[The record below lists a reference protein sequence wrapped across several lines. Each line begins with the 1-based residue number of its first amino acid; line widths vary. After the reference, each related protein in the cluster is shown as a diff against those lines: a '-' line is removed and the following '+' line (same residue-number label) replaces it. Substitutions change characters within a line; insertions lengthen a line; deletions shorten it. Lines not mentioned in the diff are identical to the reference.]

1 MDTKINKKFSKNV
14 DYKKTSKTYNKKEK
28 KRGPTLD
35 KEKIVDLNAS
45 GSVKAKLNFGAYL
58 NSPNLDPNIPPSL
71 SYILNKVSFFID
83 KPTHD
88 PIDRAYWL
96 ELVKKCGG
104 KVDGGHIE
112 WPKKQIV
119 PGTVNEYV
127 DVTMRV
133 EDGIRLPKNSNE
145 LFRNCCFEFD
155 QLYNFETDDVVEMK
169 EMFKFTYWAFYPHQ
183 IRGIGNWDV
192 SKVVDFSRMFE
203 AANVGELNLSNWKL
217 HPWLS
222 SHPDKTENTFNG
234 CRNLDAIALPKGFK
248 TTISSTSDNN
258 VKIVKLEKGFPARV
272 KSESH
277 NLKNPY
283 KIDDNGT
290 AIYHIYNKDK
300 YVGVT
305 FDKNGGDSEA
315 WVNHAFVEKSKGFVE
330 GGGSFPVESPKRAG
344 HTFLG
349 WAKSPNATIPDFKVG
364 TTVNGD
370 MKVYAVWKKLQEVV
384 SIKFDKNGGEGDM
397 PTKLVTKGS
406 SYELPPCA
414 FTAPLAEVFDKWEVT
429 VGTAAPVYK
438 QPGETI
444 VASDHI
450 TVKAIWRLMGLSLTI
465 NFDKNGGE
473 GDMPF
478 VLVKVGSIYELPSCA
493 FKPPLGK
500 VFDKWEVTV
509 GTGAPI
515 YKQPGETIVVYNHTT
530 VKAIWKNNVNE
541 VPLNASGNVYAK
553 LDSAK
558 NVNISAKNTSGDMK
572 IEYFKWRA
580 MKKEFGGEEM
590 AYGPSWEGADV
601 KDINFQTEGIY
612 LPSNCQYLFDN
623 FLGQINGCEKLKAD
637 NVTYMYCTFLGA
649 KNANPNVSTWNT
661 SNVDTMSWAFRG
673 ASNANPDVSNW
684 NVSNVT
690 GMSGIFGNSGITKA
704 DLSNWKLHQAAL
716 NNFDPT
722 KEMFKGC
729 SKLEYLKT
737 PVGLKTTISEANSNF
752 KIVKLKKGSPVSV
765 ENESQNLNT
774 EYTINSSGD
783 KDAMYHIYR
792 KDKYAGVTFD
802 KNGGDSDAWINHEIA
817 EKGKGFGRTGKLP
830 AERPVRA
837 GYKFRGWA
845 TSPSATVSDF
855 DFTFPVNDDMKLYA
869 IWRNNTEEIP
879 LNDSGNVYAK
889 LDSAKNVNVSAV
901 STLGNM
907 HIDDRMWCAMI
918 TELGGKESALGTIW
932 KDADVNDINFQTEG
946 IYLPAFS
953 ENFFAYFPGHINGC
967 EKLKTDNV
975 TRMAGIFSNT
985 NKANP
990 NVSNWNTS
998 KVNLMINAFAKAKA
1012 ANPDV
1017 SKWDVSNVTHMGN
1030 LFFKSGIVKADLS
1043 KWNLNTEITNGP
1055 LLKCE
1060 NMLKGCNNLEYL
1072 KTPTGLKTSVSE
1084 ANSNFKIV
1092 KLKKGTPASVEK
1104 ESQNLN
1110 AEYTI
1115 NESGDKDAMYHI
1127 YRKDKH
1133 AGITFDK
1140 NGGDSEGW
1148 VNHEIVEKGKSIK
1161 QSGGVLPAEAP
1172 QKNLYRFK
1180 GWDKSIAVSG
1190 SGSFT
1195 ENTTV
1200 SVDTKVYAVW
1210 KTNTKIT
1217 ISFDANGG
1225 NLGSIP
1231 ASKEVYEGEALL
1243 DDFPA
1248 YDPANVANMDPK
1260 REGYT
1265 FIGWGYDINSEAP
1278 EATRDTIFTKPVT
1291 LYAIWKEGSSET
1303 ITVDF
1308 DANGG
1313 AFDGEAPSVTFEKGT
1328 ALGARFP
1335 QEVPKKDGKAF
1346 LGFAKSKEAGLPDVT
1361 PDTVFDEGGK
1371 VYAVWKDAG
1380 TVYKVEFDVMGGK
1393 PDIAPVYVESG
1404 KSLGERFPKKLPR
1417 KAGKDFI
1424 GFTSSK
1430 TEAESGNVT
1439 NANKIDKN
1447 TNITKNTVAY
1457 AAFKDKTTSSVHF
1470 NANGG
1475 ELGSVPPKVDT
1486 AYNTSLGDKFP
1497 TGTPT
1502 KTGHTFKGWTKS
1514 KEEADKGIVTDAN
1527 KVDKDTVIT
1536 DDVTAYAAWSKK
1548 EYDVH
1553 FMSEDEEVQN
1563 PFTSPIKCLYGESL
1577 GDKFPTQA
1585 PESAQS
1591 DNYVFKGYSTNK
1603 DEAEDGILKPEH
1615 KFDKDTKVT
1624 GEITVYAVWRELV
1637 TVSFNA
1643 NGGLEASLPQPKR
1656 VEKDEKLGSNYPT
1669 EIPTYEGNTFLGWS
1683 TDPNAQAPDITA
1695 DSVITK
1701 NTTLYAVW
1709 EPIKYEV
1716 TFMNGMKKHAVKYA
1730 VHNTALGVDMPDE
1743 PEKSGYVFMGWSKKA
1758 NDPTLSEEFTK
1769 DTIVIAKTKV
1779 YAQFKDASQN
1789 QITKITL
1796 SLSTSKLYEG
1806 DTAEAIAEIEPSD
1819 APDKSLKWSSS
1830 NGSGLEVKDIGNCKA
1845 SVEAK
1850 RKGTYTITAKAKDGS
1865 GVEGK
1870 LTVEV
1875 LEKQPEPPASDVN
1888 VTFNAGSAA
1897 GFPKVV
1903 SVAKGKAL
1911 LDKMPK
1917 APKIHGLKFLGWST
1931 KILGGKDDID
1941 FAEDTTVK
1949 NDMDVYAVY
1958 EEDSNVNVEPKIE
1971 KITLESQKNEISVG
1985 EEIDVTAKIEP
1996 ANAALKDLKYY
2007 VSAGLTA
2014 VKIDGNKLRIRG
2026 KATGNQKVK
2035 AFAMDGSHKE
2045 AELEIKVVEKTPG
2058 KKYVWLMAEGIMGY
2072 PQLIEVE
2079 EGKTMGALLPM
2090 GLVKPGME
2098 FRGWSTKGYGG
2109 EPDFTSADIVD
2120 RDLTLYAVF
2129 KPSVPVPPEKMVQSI
2144 DLKLS
2149 KSTVYDGDEVD
2160 ILAEVKPADAADKT
2174 LEWSIAP
2181 KNAKLSIVNEKCA
2194 RAENLREGKYT
2205 VTAKSTDG
2213 SNIVKKIVIDVLKEG
2228 SPASD
2233 KATVRFV
2240 AAGAAGFPEAVEV
2253 KKGETIGAG
2262 MPADPELT
2270 GFIFKGWSTKM
2281 NPAGVSDV
2289 NFTKDTVVNDDMSV
2303 YAVFEKDPNAQVD
2316 KKIEKIELKASKS
2329 EIEAGTGLD
2338 ILAKIT
2344 PPDADM
2350 KHLTFES
2357 SDADKFPVEQVTDVT
2372 ARVFGKKVGTY
2383 KITAKANDG
2392 SDKQGEITIK
2402 VVPKKPITKKHTLT
2416 MMSDLAGY
2424 PKTVM
2429 VEDGK
2434 AAGDKLDTNLTKPGA
2449 EFKGW
2454 STESAAGPVNFTKD
2468 TLVYIDTIV
2477 YAVFEYKNIKPIES
2491 IDIMLSKKSIQVGD
2505 YVDAICTVDPV
2516 DASNKDIK
2524 FEVSPS
2530 LNIKKTSLTTARIYA
2545 AREGT
2550 YTLTAK
2556 ATDGSNVFKQIV
2568 FKVVDN
2574 GTSPI
2579 PSTHAKVVFNADG
2592 DNSFPKVLTVKK
2604 GKSLGSNMPK
2614 DPARDGFTFKEWRIV
2629 GSGDVFTKD
2638 TVVNEDTEVYAKYEK
2653 NGVITKKITKITLL
2667 AGNTLLKPGE
2677 QTTVAAF
2684 IEPEDADYKDLTFT
2698 SLNPS
2703 VLKIEK
2709 TGEITARATGKM
2721 KGSALVRA
2729 EANDGSGVSSDIMI
2743 NVEPKKEY
2751 VKLTME
2757 AEGIP
2762 NFPKEVDVVK
2772 GENYADL
2779 PMNLKK
2785 AGHVFM
2791 GWSTTSSTGS
2801 VDFNKHTKVMTDSKI
2816 YAVFKKD
2823 IVNVTVRA
2831 DGVAGYPMTIPV
2843 QRGNVLGNL
2852 LPKTIEKEGYTFK
2865 GYSTVS
2871 PFGAIDFTENTQVTD
2886 DLVVYAVFEASQ
2898 PPVKKVEKITLAV
2911 TKSNIKKGDTFDVI
2925 ADIEP
2930 SDATNKVLEFTS
2942 SDSDKLKITSIKD
2955 QRITLSALQ
2964 AGNYSV
2970 TAKATDGS
2978 GIETSIDIEVKENT
2992 SPVPSKVKAT
3002 IHAEG
3007 VEGYPQVIEINKG
3020 DTLGDKLPE
3029 KIEKA
3034 GYDFL
3039 GYSKENNGPI
3049 NFFSDT
3055 VVKEDMNVYAVHKKQ
3070 GPIVKPVEKIQ
3081 LTAGSIKMQLGDI
3094 TDVIAVVTPPD
3105 ATDKRVRFTLDRP
3118 EILKILSADD
3128 ASARVEAIGEGTVK
3142 VKAEALDGSGV
3153 SAELT
3158 MEVIRKPGKKVK
3170 VTLNAVGVVGYPKVV
3185 ETEKGTSL
3193 DANLPTDLKKA
3204 GHVFMGWS
3212 DEENGPVNFTKHT
3225 QVSRDTDIYAV
3236 FKKDEVSALFI
3247 AEKAS
3252 GFPKLVMVDRD
3263 KAIGDKMPI
3272 DPVRAGYD
3280 FEGWSTDSSLGPVN
3294 VTKDTVL
3301 SNDTVIY
3308 AVFKKQGAITKPVSE
3323 ITLGVTKS
3331 NIEEGDEAAVIASV
3345 LPYDADD
3352 KSLEWT
3358 SSDNNKLKIER
3369 TGENFAR
3376 INAIQKGTYT
3386 IKAKA
3391 KDGSNVEASIKIKVL
3406 GKGAGPVSDKV
3417 SVMISADGA
3426 AGYPRVIEIDKGTTL
3441 KGKLPANI
3449 EKTGCE
3455 FKGFTKTMGNP
3466 ADFNENEVIN
3476 EDLTLYA
3483 VFEQVSAPSVMVKKI
3498 ELNKSKNDVRV
3509 GDAVDIIPTIT
3520 PGNADN
3526 KSLNYMIDKKDLA
3539 LIHKNP
3545 DGTLRLYAKSKGTVV
3560 VTAKATD
3567 GSGVAGSIDIEIGE
3581 EEQDKVNITLNAEGV
3596 AGYPK
3601 QLTVNK
3607 GEALG
3612 NALPNEL
3619 YKEDY
3624 DFIGWSTTPGGM
3636 IDVNRLTPMT
3646 SSINIYA
3653 VFVKKQ
3659 VSVKMLAEGVAGYP
3673 KSVTLDIHST
3683 LGAELPTNLVKAGY
3697 EFRGWSKDSFT
3708 GDINVTAVTKIDESM
3723 TIYAVFKRIAP
3734 IIQKVES
3741 IKIEDLNSGKKVVD
3755 KEFNLLANILP
3766 LNADDKTLKW
3776 TTSDPAVRIV
3786 QKQNNLVSVVASK
3799 AGNFSI
3805 TAKAMDGSG
3814 VEDTFVFTVEE
3825 VQPDIKNVTL
3835 EATDTLGY
3843 PRVLKVN
3850 KGENLVGK
3858 LPMNL
3863 EREGYTFVGWSNVQ
3877 GSPVADFDQTL
3888 PVTEDITLYAVFKKN
3903 IAPIKLVEKIDLSG
3917 KTDLKIGENTY
3928 ITAAITPA
3936 DADNKELKF
3945 ESTDPEKLTVKR
3957 SGANEALI
3965 VANKKG
3971 TAYVKATAMDGSGV
3985 TSELKITITA
3995 EMKTITFSS
4004 GEGTGDMP
4012 MQQVEQGSEFKLP
4025 QNGFTAPAEKEFDAW
4040 EVKGTGTPA
4049 RYMPGDTIT
4058 VHENLVVTA
4067 KWKDINVNPETKVTA
4082 KFEKGDPDASGS
4094 MSDVTDIVKG
4104 SDYTLPE
4111 NGFTAPTGLKFDKWK
4126 VEVGSTPAVFKMPG
4140 DTVKAT
4146 DNMVV
4151 TAVWKNAESAVTF
4164 YETFDE
4170 TKVLKQITVA
4180 QGMKIGDKLPEDPVR
4195 DGFTFK
4201 HWTTSKDDPENPAN
4215 KVTKDTVINADTKVY
4230 AVWDGDEKHKVVLD
4244 GNGGVLAG
4252 GFEATLNVE
4261 EGSTI
4266 KAQLEAAVTNNM
4278 FTKPGYKL
4286 IGFSKSKFALAADYN
4301 VDAPVYT
4308 NFTLYAVYE
4317 EAPELTTVT
4326 IKYSDIDLGEDA
4338 KIEGVRVGKPI
4349 GAKLDGNARDRD
4361 GYRFLGYS
4369 KVQNAEKPDFF
4380 KKSIVTENLV
4390 IYPVYKEATNED
4402 KVKVAF
4408 KLNDGT
4414 DASLKTEE
4422 VTRYESLGNKMP
4434 TKDKVAERDG
4444 YLFTGWAKSKSAKY
4458 PDFFRSTVVKGDMT
4472 VYAVWKSLYNE
4483 KLGQAVLKVS
4493 AKAKG
4498 YELVITPPAANLHTG
4513 FEIFRSEKKDFK
4525 PSKDNKI
4532 ATVDRNILKYLD
4544 EKADNSKAYY
4554 YAVRAIDADG
4564 SYNGTKVTFIGKLS
4578 DKVLAAPLPKDKG
4591 VSAKVAGNGLV
4602 NLEFNKTIAA
4612 AKYKVVAE
4620 PSGTPSVPVTKEIAA
4635 KDVKQLANGKASINV
4650 DKLPLGKLLVFKLT
4664 ALDDA
4669 NEELVAYS
4677 NSTAFMLPV
4686 PRRQTARAKTI
4697 KIKKG
4702 KKKVKIRILDFKFSK
4717 VKWATGYEVK
4727 LSINGKK
4734 PKRIILK
4741 GKGGF
4746 MVIKGKR
4753 IVLPKRGKF
4762 KITFVAF
4769 RKIGNL
4775 KYYGTKITKSFR

>member
-1 MDTKINKKFSKNV
+1 MV
-14 DYKKTSKTYNKKEK
+14 E
-28 KRGPTLD
+28 
-35 KEKIVDLNAS
+35 IVRL
-45 GSVKAKLNFGAYL
+45 GQIMQLQ
-58 NSPNLDPNIPPSL
+58 
-71 SYILNKVSFFID
+71 
-83 KPTHD
+83 
-88 PIDRAYWL
+88 
-96 ELVKKCGG
+96 
-104 KVDGGHIE
+104 
-112 WPKKQIV
+112 KKQ
-119 PGTVNEYV
+119 
-127 DVTMRV
+127 
-133 EDGIRLPKNSNE
+133 
-145 LFRNCCFEFD
+145 
-155 QLYNFETDDVVEMK
+155 
-169 EMFKFTYWAFYPHQ
+169 
-183 IRGIGNWDV
+183 
-192 SKVVDFSRMFE
+192 
-203 AANVGELNLSNWKL
+203 
-217 HPWLS
+217 
-222 SHPDKTENTFNG
+222 
-234 CRNLDAIALPKGFK
+234 
-248 TTISSTSDNN
+248 SSTYCLYMKDPFP
-258 VKIVKLEKGFPARV
+258 IEKPQKAGR
-272 KSESH
+272 
-277 NLKNPY
+277 
-283 KIDDNGT
+283 
-290 AIYHIYNKDK
+290 
-300 YVGVT
+300 
-305 FDKNGGDSEA
+305 
-315 WVNHAFVEKSKGFVE
+315 
-330 GGGSFPVESPKRAG
+330 SFM
-344 HTFLG
+344 G
-349 WAKSPNATIPDFKVG
+349 WATSSSAIIPDFKED

-370 MKVYAVWKKLQEVV
+370 MKVYAVWLNLLEGVF
-384 SIKFDKNGGEGDM
+384 IKFDKNGGEGDM
-397 PTKLVTKGS
+397 PTKRVTKGV
-406 SYELPPCA
+406 SYTLPACE
-414 FTAPLAEVFDKWEVT
+414 FTAPFDKVFDKWEVT

-444 VASDHI
+444 VASDNV
-450 TVKAIWRLMGLSLTI
+450 TVKAIWKEKPSLAVI
-465 NFDKNGGE
+465 KFDKNGGE
-473 GDMPF
+473 GDMPTKYAKPNSF
-478 VLVKVGSIYELPSCA
+478 YTLPECA
-493 FKPPLGK
+493 FTAPFGK

-509 GTGAPI
+509 GTEMPVDKQPGESIVVRGNVTVKAIWKNKSPFVVDIKFDKNGGEGDMPTKSVIKGNIYELPSCAFTPPSGKVFGKWEVTVGTAAPV
-515 YKQPGETIVVYNHTT
+515 YEQPGETIVASDNVT
-530 VKAIWKNNVNE
+530 VKAIWKNNVSE

-553 LDSAK
+553 LDNAK

-673 ASNANPDVSNW
+673 ASNANPDVSKW

-690 GMSGIFGNSGITKA
+690 DMQGVFERSGITRA
-704 DLSNWKLHQAAL
+704 DLSNWKLHQAVL
-716 NNFDPT
+716 SNFDSR
-722 KEMFKGC
+722 KKMFDGC
-729 SKLEYLKT
+729 SK
-737 PVGLKTTISEANSNF
+737 
-752 KIVKLKKGSPVSV
+752 
-765 ENESQNLNT
+765 
-774 EYTINSSGD
+774 
-783 KDAMYHIYR
+783 
-792 KDKYAGVTFD
+792 
-802 KNGGDSDAWINHEIA
+802 
-817 EKGKGFGRTGKLP
+817 
-830 AERPVRA
+830 
-837 GYKFRGWA
+837 
-845 TSPSATVSDF
+845 
-855 DFTFPVNDDMKLYA
+855 
-869 IWRNNTEEIP
+869 
-879 LNDSGNVYAK
+879 
-889 LDSAKNVNVSAV
+889 
-901 STLGNM
+901 
-907 HIDDRMWCAMI
+907 
-918 TELGGKESALGTIW
+918 
-932 KDADVNDINFQTEG
+932 
-946 IYLPAFS
+946 
-953 ENFFAYFPGHINGC
+953 
-967 EKLKTDNV
+967 
-975 TRMAGIFSNT
+975 
-985 NKANP
+985 
-990 NVSNWNTS
+990 
-998 KVNLMINAFAKAKA
+998 
-1012 ANPDV
+1012 
-1017 SKWDVSNVTHMGN
+1017 
-1030 LFFKSGIVKADLS
+1030 
-1043 KWNLNTEITNGP
+1043 
-1055 LLKCE
+1055 
-1060 NMLKGCNNLEYL
+1060 LEYL

-1092 KLKKGTPASVEK
+1092 KLKKGSPVNVEK

-1115 NESGDKDAMYHI
+1115 NSSGEKDAMYHI

-1140 NGGDSEGW
+1140 NGGDSEAW
-1148 VNHEIVEKGKSIK
+1148 VNHEIAEKGKTFKEGGGKEPANKPGKAGYLARGWAYKGTDKTPTFSDDKDSKIENDMTVYAVYKHIHEVPLNDSGNVYVLPKVETTGRVTLEIKAKKPSSDITISKDKWRDMAKEFGASVYDAHTGDLVTNWKPVGDQVDIRFLANVKAPYSMYFMFGKFAGNIEGLDKLDVSDVYFAIAAFSGVTGKVKGSDFANWKTGNISLFNDMFSYSNIDPDVSTWDMSNATLSTHMFGSNQIANPDVSKWNVKNVKQIGYMFSNAKNANPDVSKWRFNELEDMSEAFRDSKIEKLDMSKWKIKPGASTKNAVRGCRYLKYLKTPPGLTMEIGPGGSPLGFEIVKLKKGKPAKIENSGISLADSEITLNKEKDKDVAYDVFAMYDDTHLPNGYVGVTFDVNGGNKDSFRNHEIVQKGKSIK
-1161 QSGGVLPAEAP
+1161 ESGGTLPEEKP
-1172 QKNLYRFK
+1172 EKDLYRFK
-1180 GWDKSIAVSG
+1180 GWDKYAG
-1190 SGSFT
+1190 AEGNGSFT
-1195 ENTTV
+1195 ENTPV
-1200 SVDTKVYAVW
+1200 NENTKVYAVYE
-1210 KTNTKIT
+1210 KKVAAKVKFNATGGDLGSVPTEVNTYIGDSLGDKFPLAQPTKKGHEFVGWSKKIE
-1217 ISFDANGG
+1217 DANTGAITP
-1225 NLGSIP
+1225 GS
-1231 ASKEVYEGEALL
+1231 E
-1243 DDFPA
+1243 F
-1248 YDPANVANMDPK
+1248 N
-1260 REGYT
+1260 
-1265 FIGWGYDINSEAP
+1265 
-1278 EATRDTIFTKPVT
+1278 RDTVVT
-1291 LYAIWKEGSSET
+1291 G
-1303 ITVDF
+1303 
-1308 DANGG
+1308 ANT
-1313 AFDGEAPSVTFEKGT
+1313 E
-1328 ALGARFP
+1328 
-1335 QEVPKKDGKAF
+1335 
-1346 LGFAKSKEAGLPDVT
+1346 
-1361 PDTVFDEGGK
+1361 
-1371 VYAVWKDAG
+1371 VYAVWKERENIPV
-1380 TVYKVEFDVMGGK
+1380 TFD
-1393 PDIAPVYVESG
+1393 
-1404 KSLGERFPKKLPR
+1404 
-1417 KAGKDFI
+1417 
-1424 GFTSSK
+1424 
-1430 TEAESGNVT
+1430 
-1439 NANKIDKN
+1439 
-1447 TNITKNTVAY
+1447 
-1457 AAFKDKTTSSVHF
+1457 
-1470 NANGG
+1470 ANGG
-1475 ELGSVPPKVDT
+1475 ELGSITPKVYT
-1486 AYNTSLGDKFP
+1486 KYNTSLGDKFP

-1514 KEEADKGIVTDAN
+1514 KAEADKGIVTDAN

-1701 NTTLYAVW
+1701 DTMLYAVW
-1709 EPIKYEV
+1709 EPIKYAV

-1730 VHNTALGVDMPDE
+1730 VHNTALGADMPDD
-1743 PEKSGYVFMGWSKKA
+1743 PEKSGYVFKGWSKKV

-1769 DTIVIAKTKV
+1769 DTIVTAKTKV

-1796 SLSTSKLYEG
+1796 SLSTSELYEG

-1958 EEDSNVNVEPKIE
+1958 EEDSSVNVDPKIE

-2035 AFAMDGSHKE
+2035 AFAMDGSKKE
-2045 AELEIKVVEKTPG
+2045 AELEIKVIEKTPG

-2072 PQLIEVE
+2072 PELIEVE

-2090 GLVKPGME
+2090 GLVKSGME

-2160 ILAEVKPADAADKT
+2160 ILADVKPADAADKT

-2253 KKGETIGAG
+2253 KKGETVGAG
-2262 MPADPELT
+2262 MPSDPELA

-2281 NPAGVSDV
+2281 NPSGAADV
-2289 NFTKDTVVNDDMSV
+2289 NFTKDTAVNVDMSV
-2303 YAVFEKDPNAQVD
+2303 YAVFEKDPNVQVD

-2329 EIEAGTGLD
+2329 EIEEGTGLD

-2357 SDADKFPVEQVTDVT
+2357 SDADNFPVEQVTDVT

-2402 VVPKKPITKKHTLT
+2402 VVPKKPVTKKHTLT

-2429 VEDGK
+2429 VEEGK
-2434 AAGDKLDTNLTKPGA
+2434 AAGDKLDMNLTKPGA

-2477 YAVFEYKNIKPIES
+2477 YAVFEYKNLKPIES
-2491 IDIMLSKKSIQVGD
+2491 IDIMLSKKSIQAGD

-2530 LNIKKTSLTTARIYA
+2530 LNIEKTSLTTARIYA

-2574 GTSPI
+2574 GTGPI

-2604 GKSLGSNMPK
+2604 GESLGSNMPK

-2667 AGNTLLKPGE
+2667 AGNTVLKPGE
-2677 QTTVAAF
+2677 QTTVAAL
-2684 IEPEDADYKDLTFT
+2684 IEPADADYKDLTFT

-2886 DLVVYAVFEASQ
+2886 ELVVYAVFEASQ

-2930 SDATNKVLEFTS
+2930 SDASNKVLEFTS
-2942 SDSDKLKITSIKD
+2942 SDNDKLKITSIKD

-2978 GIETSIDIEVKENT
+2978 GIETAIDIEVKENT
-2992 SPVPSKVKAT
+2992 SPVPGKVKAT

-3007 VEGYPQVIEINKG
+3007 VEGYPQVIEVNKG

-3170 VTLNAVGVVGYPKVV
+3170 VTLNAVGVAGYPKVV

-3193 DANLPTDLKKA
+3193 DANLPMDLKKA

-3252 GFPKLVMVDRD
+3252 GFPKLVMVGRD

-3272 DPVRAGYD
+3272 DPVRVGYD

-3345 LPYDADD
+3345 LPNDADD

-3369 TGENFAR
+3369 MGENFAR
-3376 INAIQKGTYT
+3376 IKAIQKGTCT

-3449 EKTGCE
+3449 EKAGCE

-3526 KSLNYMIDKKDLA
+3526 KSLNYTIDKKDLA

-3545 DGTLRLYAKSKGTVV
+3545 DGTLRLFAKSKGTVV

-3567 GSGVAGSIDIEIGE
+3567 GSGVTGSIDIEIGE
-3581 EEQDKVNITLNAEGV
+3581 KEQDKVDITLNAEGV

-3708 GDINVTAVTKIDESM
+3708 GAVNVTAATKIDESM
-3723 TIYAVFKRIAP
+3723 TIYAIFKRIAP

-3741 IKIEDLNSGKKVVD
+3741 IKIEDLNSGNKVVN

-3786 QKQNNLVSVVASK
+3786 QKQNNLVSVVANK
-3799 AGNFSI
+3799 AGNFSV

-3814 VEDTFVFTVEE
+3814 VEDTFAFTVEE

-3965 VANKKG
+3965 VAKKKG
-3971 TAYVKATAMDGSGV
+3971 TAYVKAAAMDGSGV

-4049 RYMPGDTIT
+4049 RYMPGDTII

-4301 VDAPVYT
+4301 VDAPVYG

-4317 EAPELTTVT
+4317 EAPLLTTVT

-4338 KIEGVRVGKPI
+4338 KIEDVSVGKPI

-4369 KVQNAEKPDFF
+4369 KLQNADKPDFF
-4380 KKSIVTENLV
+4380 KKSIVTEDLV
-4390 IYPVYKEATNED
+4390 LYPVYKEVANED

-4414 DASLKTEE
+4414 DAGLKTEE

-4498 YELVITPPAANLHTG
+4498 YELTITPPAANLHTG

-4544 EKADNSKAYY
+4544 DKADNGKAYY

-4591 VSAKVAGNGLV
+4591 VNAKVAGKGAV

-4635 KDVKQLANGKASINV
+4635 KDVKQLANGKASVNV

-4664 ALDDA
+4664 ALNDA

-4686 PRRQTARAKTI
+4686 PGRQTARAKTI